1 MPVIKDVRAI
11 EVLDSRGNPT
21 IKAFVTLCDGST
33 GSAIVPSGA
42 STGSIACPNIAMNDS
57 SFMPP
62 SSLCSLLCSLFS
74 VLCTLF
80 SVLCTLYS
88 VLCTLNQ

>member
-1 MPVIKDVRAI
+1 MPVIKDIKAI

-42 STGSIACPNIAMNDS
+42 PITMIKSGFATSRVSIGKMGDLAFVSVTMFFRP
-57 SFMPP
+57 SFDAISPGK
-62 SSLCSLLCSLFS
+62 
-74 VLCTLF
+74 V
-80 SVLCTLYS
+80 
-88 VLCTLNQ
+88 